1 MTDAVPI
8 PPAKGPAGSNDLV
21 AHEKLPWIYILAVFC
36 GASMVF
42 MVQPMV
48 AKLVLPQLGG
58 SPQVWNTSMAFFQ
71 GALLVGY
78 GYAHFL
84 QKIPRAR
91 TQVLIHLCVMIAAA
105 SLLPLRITT
114 LLGEPGST
122 PPALWLLGVMA
133 ISIGAPFAALSAT
146 APLVQAWHAK
156 VHGRE
161 GGPEPWALYAASN
174 LGSLLAL
181 LAYPAIME
189 PALLLHDQRYG
200 WSGLYVAF
208 IGVMVVLALNIR
220 QHDLGPTVGQ
230 AERKAAEPAA
240 VTWKQRLTWIALAAL
255 PSSLMLGVTAHL
267 TTDVASAPF
276 LWVLPLSLYLLT
288 FIIAFQTRPM
298 IPPRLA
304 LILMST
310 ALIVTVATMP
320 FGSPNVLFTL
330 GIHLATF
337 FLCALVCHQA
347 LVARRPDPGRLT
359 DFYLCMSVGG
369 VVGGAFNAFVAPLVF
384 ETVAEYSIVLCLCAL
399 VRPFG
404 PWMPTR
410 RELIICVV
418 AVVGFVLA
426 MISATSW
433 FWGYFATTTNAFSSL
448 TVLRVIAGLGIAAI
462 AALAAAAY
470 ARRTS
475 EAPPRKLEWGF
486 LVVAGAAW
494 AMALLAALVTGP
506 AMRPIQGMDLIDLI
520 MVLVAV
526 SGVAVGAAI
535 VVFKLR
541 PDLAVEPTPM
551 EWLILSLAVVGADLA
566 FLALA
571 GQFTT
576 ANVAPLLILRVAG
589 AIGVVTVAVCAVM
602 VRERA
607 VLFFVGVCLLAFSA
621 YTIDPHT
628 DYYQSRRS
636 FFGVV
641 HFSMADVPG
650 LGGKVRV
657 FSHGTTLH
665 GAQAQ
670 DPRYLCRPLVYY
682 APETPIGQ
690 VFRQVQSVKPA
701 ATYGAVGLGTGAVS
715 AYVRAA
721 DRMTFFEIDPQVVK
735 TSSDPKVFSY
745 TTRCARGPVD
755 YVVGD
760 ARLTLE
766 KQPADRYDILLID
779 AFSSDAIPAHLLTAE
794 AMKGYLA
801 RIKPDGVVILHLSNR
816 HLELVFPAAS
826 VVHAAGGYALFQGHT
841 AAEGMPNYWES
852 SEDVMIVARDPAVL
866 AAFAAQ
872 PQWLPPPPAT
882 VRPWTDDY
890 TNLIGALT
898 ANIRLPWD
906 KGAKLG
912 GIPLP
917 GGGPARRWAWQNA
930 VELRRASPPA
940 PPPAPPAPPGGR

>member
-1 MTDAVPI
+1 MTTHDAIPVPG
-8 PPAKGPAGSNDLV
+8 GPIDPV
-21 AHEKLPWIYILAVFC
+21 AREKLPWIYILAVFC

-42 MVQPMV
+42 MVQPMI

-91 TQVLIHLCVMIAAA
+91 TQVLIHLGVMILAAT
-105 SLLPLRITT
+105 LLPLRITT
-114 LLGEPGST
+114 LLGEPGAT
-122 PPALWLLGVMA
+122 PPALWLLGVLA

-156 VHGRE
+156 VHGRD

-181 LAYPAIME
+181 LAYPVIFE
-189 PALLLHDQRYG
+189 PALLLHDQRWG

-208 IGVMVVLALNIR
+208 VGIMIVLALNIR
-220 QHDLGPTVGQ
+220 RHDTAPLPVAADQTPAQ
-230 AERKAAEPAA
+230 AAP
-240 VTWKQRLTWIALAAL
+240 VSWLQRLIWIALAAL

-288 FIIAFQTRPM
+288 FIVAFQTRPL
-298 IPPRLA
+298 ISPRLA

-347 LVARRPDPGRLT
+347 LVARRPDPSRLT
-359 DFYLCMSVGG
+359 DFYLCMSIGG
-369 VVGGAFNAFVAPLVF
+369 VVGGAFNAFVAPVIF
-384 ETVAEYSIVLCLCAL
+384 ETVTEYILVLCLCAL

-404 PWMPTR
+404 QLMPNR
-410 RELIICVV
+410 RELVFCVV
-418 AVVGFVLA
+418 AVLGFVLA
-426 MISATSW
+426 LSSVTSV
-433 FWGYFATTTNAFSSL
+433 FWELLHRLGGGFTALTLLKAIVIPGLILVLVLL
-448 TVLRVIAGLGIAAI
+448 TVAFLR
-462 AALAAAAY
+462 
-470 ARRTS
+470 RRGG
-475 EAPPRKLEWGF
+475 EGPRRLEWGALAF
-486 LVVAGAAW
+486 ALGAWGLALV
-494 AMALLAALVTGP
+494 AALVP
-506 AMRPIQGMDLIDLI
+506 SLRPIQGLALIDLI
-520 MVLVAV
+520 LVLVV
-526 SGVAVGAAI
+526 ISSLAVGGAI
-535 VVFKLR
+535 VLFRLR
-541 PDLAVEPTPM
+541 PDLAITPTGG
-551 EWLILSLAVVGADLA
+551 EWLALALAVIGFDLALMALSGQFGTGAIRPEITVRVVGA
-566 FLALA
+566 
-571 GQFTT
+571 
-576 ANVAPLLILRVAG
+576 V
-589 AIGVVTVAVCAVM
+589 GVVTIAVCAVS

-607 VLFFVGVCLLAFSA
+607 VLFFAAISLLAYSS

-641 HFSMADVPG
+641 HFSMADIPG
-650 LGGKVRV
+650 LGGQVRV

-670 DPRYLCRPLVYY
+670 DPRYECRPLVYY

-690 VFRQVQSVKPA
+690 VFRQVQASKSAV
-701 ATYGAVGLGTGAVS
+701 TVGAVGLGTGAVA
-715 AYVRAA
+715 AYVRPT
-721 DRMTFFEIDPQVVK
+721 DRMTFFEIDPQVIQ

-745 TTRCARGPVD
+745 TTKCAKGPVD
-755 YVVGD
+755 YVLGD

-766 KQPADRYDILLID
+766 KQPAGKFDILLID

-794 AMKGYLA
+794 AVKGYLD
-801 RIKPDGVVILHLSNR
+801 RVKPDGIVILHLSNR
-816 HLELVFPAAS
+816 HLELIFPAAS
-826 VVHAAGGYALFQGHT
+826 VVKAAGGHALFQAHT
-841 AAEGMPNYWES
+841 AAEGMPPYWES
-852 SEDVMIVARDPAVL
+852 SEDVMIVAKDPAVL
-866 AAFAAQ
+866 AAYAAQ
-872 PQWLPPPPAT
+872 PQWLPPPPPT
-882 VRPWTDDY
+882 VRAWTDDY
-890 TNLIGALT
+890 TNLIGAMVGSLQ
-898 ANIRLPWD
+898 
-906 KGAKLG
+906 K
-912 GIPLP
+912 
-917 GGGPARRWAWQNA
+917 RRWAWQSEA
-930 VELRRASPPA
+930 EARRGSQPA
-940 PPPAPPAPPGGR
+940 PQPAPPAPPAGR

>member
-1 MTDAVPI
+1 MTDAVPV
-8 PPAKGPAGSNDLV
+8 PAESTDPV

-91 TQVLIHLCVMIAAA
+91 TQVLIHLGVMIAAA
-105 SLLPLRITT
+105 TLLPLRITD
-114 LLGEPGST
+114 LLGEPGAT
-122 PPALWLLGVMA
+122 PPALWLLGVLA

-181 LAYPAIME
+181 LAYPVIME

-200 WSGLYVAF
+200 WSGLYVGF
-208 IGVMVVLALNIR
+208 VGVMIVLALNIR
-220 QHDLGPTVGQ
+220 RHDTAPLPTL
-230 AERKAAEPAA
+230 AERTPAQAAP
-240 VTWKQRLTWIALAAL
+240 VSWKQRLTWIALAAL

-288 FIIAFQTRPM
+288 FIIAFQSRPM

-304 LILMST
+304 LVLMST

-330 GIHLATF
+330 GIHLVTF

-347 LVARRPDPGRLT
+347 LVARRPDPARLT
-359 DFYLCMSVGG
+359 DFYLCMSIGG

-384 ETVAEYSIVLCLCAL
+384 ETVAEYIIVLCFCAL
-399 VRPFG
+399 ARPFG
-404 PWMPTR
+404 ALMPSR
-410 RELIICVV
+410 RELILCVV
-418 AVVGFVLA
+418 AVLGFVLA
-426 MISATSW
+426 LNSVTTG
-433 FWGYFATTTNAFSSL
+433 FWGHLNKPENAFSAL
-448 TVLRVIAGLGIAAI
+448 TVLKTLAVPGLIVVATLLIMAIIRRRNGESPRRLEWGALGIAGATFALAVI
-462 AALAAAAY
+462 AAFTPGL
-470 ARRTS
+470 
-475 EAPPRKLEWGF
+475 
-486 LVVAGAAW
+486 
-494 AMALLAALVTGP
+494 
-506 AMRPIQGMDLIDLI
+506 RPIQGLALIDMIL
-520 MVLVAV
+520 VLVAL
-526 SGVAVGAAI
+526 SALAVGGAVI
-535 VVFKLR
+535 LFRLR
-541 PDLAVEPTPM
+541 PELAVAPTTG
-551 EWLILSLAVVGADLA
+551 EWVA
-566 FLALA
+566 LALA
-571 GQFTT
+571 AIGFDFALLALSGQFT
-576 ANVAPLLILRVAG
+576 AAAIAPEVTVRILG
-589 AIGVVTVAVCAVM
+589 AIGVVAIAVCAVA

-607 VLFFVGVCLLAFSA
+607 LLFFAAVSLLAYSA

-641 HFSMADVPG
+641 HFAMADVPG

-665 GAQAQ
+665 GAQAL
-670 DPRYLCRPLVYY
+670 DPRYKCRPLVYY

-690 VFRQVQSVKPA
+690 VFNQVQKTKPA
-701 ATYGAVGLGTGAVS
+701 VTVGAVGLGAGAVA
-715 AYVRAA
+715 AYVRAT

-735 TSSDPKVFSY
+735 TSSDPAIFSY
-745 TTRCARGPVD
+745 TTECAKGPVD

-766 KQPADRYDILLID
+766 KEPAGKYDILLID
-779 AFSSDAIPAHLLTAE
+779 AFSSDAIPAHLLTVE

-801 RIKPDGVVILHLSNR
+801 RVKPDGVVILHLSNR
-816 HLELVFPAAS
+816 HLELIFPAAS
-826 VVHAAGGYALFQGHT
+826 VVNAAGGHALFQGHS
-841 AAEGMPNYWES
+841 AAEGMPSYWES
-852 SEDVMIVARDPAVL
+852 SEDVMLVAKDPAVL
-866 AAFAAQ
+866 AAYAAQ
-872 PQWLPPPPAT
+872 PQWLPPPPAR

-890 TNLIGALT
+890 TNLIGAMVGSLQ
-898 ANIRLPWD
+898 
-906 KGAKLG
+906 K
-912 GIPLP
+912 
-917 GGGPARRWAWQNA
+917 RRWTWQTEA
-930 VELRRASPPA
+930 ETRRASQPA
-940 PPPAPPAPPGGR
+940 PPPAPPAPPAGR

>member
-1 MTDAVPI
+1 MTTTDSA
-8 PPAKGPAGSNDLV
+8 PAGPIDR
-21 AHEKLPWIYILAVFC
+21 EKLPWIYILAVFC

-84 QKIPRAR
+84 QKISRAR
-91 TQVLIHLCVMIAAA
+91 TQVIVHLCVMVLAAT
-105 SLLPLRITT
+105 LLPLRITT
-114 LLGEPGST
+114 LLGEPGAT
-122 PPALWLLGVMA
+122 PPALWLLGVLA

-181 LAYPAIME
+181 LAYPVIME
-189 PALLLHDQRYG
+189 PALLLHDQRWG
-200 WSGLYVAF
+200 WSGLYLAF

-220 QHDLGPTVGQ
+220 RADTAPS
-230 AERKAAEPAA
+230 AA
-240 VTWKQRLTWIALAAL
+240 VQAARPEAAPVTWRQRLTWIALAAL

-304 LILMST
+304 LVLMST

-347 LVARRPDPGRLT
+347 LVARRPDPSRLT
-359 DFYLCMSVGG
+359 DFYLCMSIGG
-369 VVGGAFNAFVAPLVF
+369 VVGGAFNAFVAPQVF
-384 ETVAEYSIVLCLCAL
+384 ETVAEYMIVLCLCAL
-399 VRPFG
+399 ARPFG
-404 PWMPTR
+404 PLMPTR

-418 AVVGFVLA
+418 AVLAFVLA
-426 MISATSW
+426 LNSASTG
-433 FWGYFATTTNAFSSL
+433 FWTWLFQPENAATSL
-448 TVLRVIAGLGIAAI
+448 TVLRFIAVPGLIVV
-462 AALAAAAY
+462 ALLAVMAFV
-470 ARRTS
+470 RRRNG
-475 EAPPRKLEWGF
+475 ELPRRLEWGA
-486 LVVAGAAW
+486 LAIAGAAW
-494 AMALLAALVTGP
+494 GLTLIAALTPGQTL
-506 AMRPIQGMDLIDLI
+506 RPIQGMELIDLI
-520 MVLVAV
+520 LILVAV
-526 SGVAVGAAI
+526 SGAAVGAAI
-535 VVFKLR
+535 VAFKLR
-541 PDLAVEPTPM
+541 PELAVAPTTG
-551 EWLILSLAVVGADLA
+551 EWLVIALAVIGADLA
-566 FLALA
+566 FLTLA
-571 GQFTT
+571 SQFTDT
-576 ANVAPLLILRVAG
+576 AIAPMMTVRVLG
-589 AIGVVTVAVCAVM
+589 AIGVVAIAVCAVM

-607 VLFFVGVCLLAFSA
+607 LLFFAAVSLLAYTA
-621 YTIDPHT
+621 YAIDPHT

-641 HFSMADVPG
+641 HFAMADIPG

-665 GAQAQ
+665 GAQAL
-670 DPRYLCRPLVYY
+670 DSRYQCRPLVYY

-690 VFRQVQSVKPA
+690 VFNRVQKAKPA
-701 ATYGAVGLGTGAVS
+701 ITVGAVGLGTGAVA
-715 AYVRAA
+715 AYVRSS
-721 DRMTFFEIDPQVVK
+721 DRMTFFEIDPHVVE

-745 TTRCARGPVD
+745 TTTCAKGPVD
-755 YVVGD
+755 YVLGD

-766 KQPADRYDILLID
+766 KQPAGKYDILLID
-779 AFSSDAIPAHLLTAE
+779 AFSSDAIPAHLLTVE

-801 RIKPDGVVILHLSNR
+801 RVKPDGIVILHLSNR
-816 HLELVFPAAS
+816 HLELIFPAAS
-826 VVHAAGGYALFQGHT
+826 VVKAAGGHALFQGYR

-866 AAFAAQ
+866 AAYAAE
-872 PQWLPPPPAT
+872 PRWLPPPPAT
-882 VRPWTDDY
+882 VRTWTDDY
-890 TNLIGALT
+890 TNLIGAMTGNLQKRRLT
-898 ANIRLPWD
+898 
-906 KGAKLG
+906 
-912 GIPLP
+912 
-917 GGGPARRWAWQNA
+917 WQA
-930 VELRRASPPA
+930 EAEVRRAPRPA